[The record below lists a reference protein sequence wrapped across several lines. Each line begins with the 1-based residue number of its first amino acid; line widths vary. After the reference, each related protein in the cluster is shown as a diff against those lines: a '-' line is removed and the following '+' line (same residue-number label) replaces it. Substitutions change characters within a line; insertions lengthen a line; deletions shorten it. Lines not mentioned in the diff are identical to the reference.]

1 MNKVGSRHVFFVV
14 VAYLFSSSVHIRD
27 ITACL
32 YVVGNDPVGK
42 NNTVEEMGKTS
53 FCREVYNKKKKKLGT
68 ETLVI
73 NKLYSGKSSLYFMF
87 LLEHGKKA
95 EKSKSYM
102 YCHGNIAKAYYL
114 KTAS

>member
-1 MNKVGSRHVFFVV
+1 MENERKEGKGMNKVGSRHVFFVV

-53 FCREVYNKKKKKLGT
+53 CREVYNKKKKK
-68 ETLVI
+68 V
-73 NKLYSGKSSLYFMF
+73 
-87 LLEHGKKA
+87 
-95 EKSKSYM
+95 
-102 YCHGNIAKAYYL
+102 GNRDLSNQQIIL
-114 KTAS
+114 W